1 MSRNA
6 SEYIPH
12 LFEQLLK
19 FTGKEKE
26 LTGKLKSEHIESEE
40 IRKNFSSNI
49 IIDRNLIA
57 PLATGGVVIDMKCND
72 THSLV
77 LIGSRVGLSDLNGLS
92 SSDNFSYNETFNPAL
107 FLILTKDFKP
117 YIKVGSIYQTEKK
130 NDIENFLDIIDEEYR
145 GHSIEDISKYY
156 EPIYIVD
163 IKPNS
168 VLKDQDFI
176 SLIISLSIEIP
187 SLLHCKNK
195 EFLEAVRKISDIEN
209 KYTEEKYI
217 IDAEMLYQ
225 SLTSFYS
232 RHAFLDIYR
241 CLEKLF
247 YFPETYRLHQEL
259 KKKNFSF
266 IIELHDLKNICE
278 ESISWKRIEKE
289 SITKLFELV
298 FCQNIDIFDRIYSES
313 SEKIF
318 GRLSDEPYEKSDDE
332 DEVLKSKKIKAK
344 FIAEKIYMY
353 RNSLVHHEDKEFRN
367 NVQELSED
375 DWQTLANG
383 IAIFLL
389 EFKNI
394 FTPFFK
400 NTNQN

>member
-156 EPIYIVD
+156 EPI
-163 IKPNS
+163 
-168 VLKDQDFI
+168 
-176 SLIISLSIEIP
+176 
-187 SLLHCKNK
+187 
-195 EFLEAVRKISDIEN
+195 
-209 KYTEEKYI
+209 
-217 IDAEMLYQ
+217 
-225 SLTSFYS
+225 
-232 RHAFLDIYR
+232 
-241 CLEKLF
+241 
-247 YFPETYRLHQEL
+247 
-259 KKKNFSF
+259 
-266 IIELHDLKNICE
+266 
-278 ESISWKRIEKE
+278 
-289 SITKLFELV
+289 
-298 FCQNIDIFDRIYSES
+298 
-313 SEKIF
+313 
-318 GRLSDEPYEKSDDE
+318 
-332 DEVLKSKKIKAK
+332 
-344 FIAEKIYMY
+344 
-353 RNSLVHHEDKEFRN
+353 
-367 NVQELSED
+367 
-375 DWQTLANG
+375 
-383 IAIFLL
+383 
-389 EFKNI
+389 
-394 FTPFFK
+394 
-400 NTNQN
+400 